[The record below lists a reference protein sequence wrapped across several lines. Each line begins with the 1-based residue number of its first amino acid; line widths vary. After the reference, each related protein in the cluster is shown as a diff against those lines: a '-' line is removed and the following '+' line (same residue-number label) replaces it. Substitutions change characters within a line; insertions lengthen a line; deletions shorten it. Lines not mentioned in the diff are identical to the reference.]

1 MPSRW
6 EPLKSLWIYV
16 LVTGKS
22 VLENVWDF
30 LKRICQKY
38 ITKFG
43 YFAELIFL
51 VELFHRNFRANKKI
65 PLHQPFYGSWYR
77 GIIILR

>member
-6 EPLKSLWIYV
+6 EPLKSFWIYV

-22 VLENVWDF
+22 VLENVWNF
-30 LKRICQKY
+30 LRRICQKY

-43 YFAELIFL
+43 YFE
-51 VELFHRNFRANKKI
+51 N
-65 PLHQPFYGSWYR
+65 
-77 GIIILR
+77 

>member
-6 EPLKSLWIYV
+6 EPLKSFWIYV

-22 VLENVWDF
+22 ALENVWNF
-30 LKRICQKY
+30 LRRICQKY

-43 YFAELIFL
+43 YFE
-51 VELFHRNFRANKKI
+51 N
-65 PLHQPFYGSWYR
+65 
-77 GIIILR
+77 